1 MVRKPFTLMSV
12 GQVIITFLIW
22 PCNVSSAVLTI
33 SIEHEFAVMH
43 VVRSDDSAFSLVRAA
58 KTVGLDPETTTM
70 NGLSIRMILFIVVL
84 SALHISGIT
93 PVKPS
98 AIQVPQ
104 EAPWR
109 PTLQTRASLS
119 PHQVIAPLH
128 AN

>member
-1 MVRKPFTLMSV
+1 MSSVAAIRRSHGKSRKT
-12 GQVIITFLIW
+12 
-22 PCNVSSAVLTI
+22 A
-33 SIEHEFAVMH
+33 
-43 VVRSDDSAFSLVRAA
+43 
-58 KTVGLDPETTTM
+58 GLEPETAIM

-98 AIQVPQ
+98 AIQVPL
-104 EAPWR
+104 EAASR
-109 PTLQTRASLS
+109 PAMQIRGSLS